1 MAKRRKRGAAAP
13 LFFRL
18 WEESLV
24 FIKKKCIFL
33 IMNQERSSLY
43 ASIEAMRNSK
53 LIVYVT
59 GDKVGWETQ
68 IANDATDYI
77 TEHLDKI
84 GVVPKIS
91 LLLFTNGGNTLAGW
105 NIVNLIRQFCDD
117 FEIIVPGKA
126 RSTGT
131 LMCLGANRIIMTKQA
146 TLGPIDPSVNTPL
159 NPTVPNAGPQARVP
173 VSVEAIKGF
182 IELARH
188 ELSLQ
193 DEASLACVFKVLADK
208 VHPLVL
214 GEVYRAIGQ
223 IQMLAKK
230 LLVNQVEDQ
239 EKIKKIISFLC
250 SESGSHDYTINRRE
264 AKNELGL
271 NIEKPNQELY
281 DLVNKTYI
289 SIREDLELGQLF
301 NIESYLGA
309 ESSKDYT
316 IKRTL
321 IESLAGGTDCFVSEG
336 RFSRLEIPSVPGT
349 SMQQMTFQDQRVFEG
364 WKHYD

>member
-1 MAKRRKRGAAAP
+1 MNSERK
-13 LFFRL
+13 
-18 WEESLV
+18 
-24 FIKKKCIFL
+24 
-33 IMNQERSSLY
+33 QLY
-43 ASIEAMRNSK
+43 EAIEKERNSK
-53 LIVYVT
+53 LLVYVT
-59 GDKVGWETQ
+59 GDKAGWETQ

-77 TEHLDKI
+77 SDQLDKI
-84 GVVPKIS
+84 GVVEKIS
-91 LLLFTNGGNTLAGW
+91 LLLFTNGGSTLAGW

-117 FEIIVPGKA
+117 FEIIVPSKA

-182 IELARH
+182 LELAKH
-188 ELSLQ
+188 ELNLK
-193 DEASLACVFKVLADK
+193 DDKALADIFNVLADK

-223 IQMLAKK
+223 IQMLARK
-230 LLVNQVEDQ
+230 LLVNQVKDES
-239 EKIKKIISFLC
+239 KIEKIISFLC

-271 NIEKPNQELY
+271 NVEKPSDSLY
-281 DLVNKTYI
+281 DLINRTYM
-289 SIREDLELGQLF
+289 SIREELQLRTSF
-301 NIESYLGA
+301 NPESYLGA
-309 ESSKDYT
+309 DSSKEYT

-321 IESLAGGTDCFVSEG
+321 IESLAGSTDCFVSEG
-336 RFSRLEIPSVPGT
+336 RFAKIELPP
-349 SMQQMTFQDQRVFEG
+349 QMGIQDQRIFEG

>member
-1 MAKRRKRGAAAP
+1 MTEERK
-13 LFFRL
+13 
-18 WEESLV
+18 E
-24 FIKKKCIFL
+24 
-33 IMNQERSSLY
+33 LY
-43 ASIEAMRNSK
+43 RQIEAQRNSK
-53 LIVYVT
+53 LLVYVT
-59 GDKVGWETQ
+59 GDKAGWETQ

-91 LLLFTNGGNTLAGW
+91 LFLFTNGGNTLAGW

-117 FEIIVPGKA
+117 FEIIVPSKA

-159 NPTVPNAGPQARVP
+159 NPTIPNAGPQARVP

-182 IELARH
+182 LELAKH
-188 ELSLQ
+188 ELKLK
-193 DEASLACVFKVLADK
+193 DNKALADVFKVLAEK

-214 GEVYRAIGQ
+214 GDVYRAIGQ
-223 IQMLAKK
+223 IQMLARK
-230 LLVNQVEDQ
+230 LLANQVSDKDKVE
-239 EKIKKIISFLC
+239 KIISFLC

-264 AKNELGL
+264 AKNSLGL
-271 NIEKPNQELY
+271 NIEKPTQELY
-281 DLVNKTYI
+281 EIINKTYI
-289 SIREDLELGQLF
+289 SIVDELELRKTL
-301 NIESYLGA
+301 NPDSYLGSEA
-309 ESSKDYT
+309 TKSYS

-321 IESLAGGTDCFVSEG
+321 VESLDGGTDSFVSEG
-336 RFSRLEIPSVPGT
+336 TFTRVNLPPNPIP
-349 SMQQMTFQDQRVFEG
+349 QNAIQDQRIFEE

>member
-1 MAKRRKRGAAAP
+1 MLEERKR
-13 LFFRL
+13 
-18 WEESLV
+18 
-24 FIKKKCIFL
+24 
-33 IMNQERSSLY
+33 LY
-43 ASIEAMRNSK
+43 EAIEKERNSK
-53 LIVYVT
+53 LLVYVT
-59 GDKVGWETQ
+59 GDKAGWETQ

-91 LLLFTNGGNTLAGW
+91 LFLFTNGGNTLAGW

-117 FEIIVPGKA
+117 FEIIVPSKA

-182 IELARH
+182 LELAKH
-188 ELSLQ
+188 ELNLT
-193 DEASLACVFKVLADK
+193 DERSLADIFNVLADK

-223 IQMLAKK
+223 IQMLARK
-230 LLVNQVEDQ
+230 LLTNQVTDE
-239 EKIKKIISFLC
+239 EKIKKIVSFLC

-264 AKNELGL
+264 AADELGL
-271 NIEKPNQELY
+271 NIEKPNGEFYNLINEL
-281 DLVNKTYI
+281 YI
-289 SIREDLELGQLF
+289 SIREELELRKPLSPD
-301 NIESYLGA
+301 SYIGEETARKYSL
-309 ESSKDYT
+309 
-316 IKRTL
+316 KRTL
-321 IESLAGGTDCFVSEG
+321 VESLYGGTDSFISEG
-336 RFSRLEIPSVPGT
+336 KFMRANFPATPQTIVP
-349 SMQQMTFQDQRVFEG
+349 QIAIHDQRIFEG
-364 WKHYD
+364 WKHYE

>member
-1 MAKRRKRGAAAP
+1 MNLERK
-13 LFFRL
+13 
-18 WEESLV
+18 
-24 FIKKKCIFL
+24 
-33 IMNQERSSLY
+33 QLY
-43 ASIEAMRNSK
+43 EAIEKERNSK
-53 LIVYVT
+53 LLVYVT
-59 GDKVGWETQ
+59 GDKAGWETQ

-77 TEHLDKI
+77 SDQLDKI
-84 GVVPKIS
+84 GVVEKIS
-91 LLLFTNGGNTLAGW
+91 LLLFTNGGSTLAGW

-117 FEIIVPGKA
+117 FEIIVPSKA

-182 IELARH
+182 LELAKH
-188 ELSLQ
+188 ELNLK
-193 DEASLACVFKVLADK
+193 DDKALADIFNVLADK

-223 IQMLAKK
+223 IQMLARK
-230 LLVNQVEDQ
+230 LLVNQVKDES
-239 EKIKKIISFLC
+239 KIEKIISFLC

-271 NIEKPNQELY
+271 NVEKPSDSLY
-281 DLVNKTYI
+281 DLINRTYM
-289 SIREDLELGQLF
+289 SIREELQLRTSF
-301 NIESYLGA
+301 NPESYLGA
-309 ESSKDYT
+309 DSSKEYT

-321 IESLAGGTDCFVSEG
+321 IESLAGSTDCFVSEG
-336 RFSRLEIPSVPGT
+336 RFAKIELPP
-349 SMQQMTFQDQRVFEG
+349 QMGIQDQRIFEG

>member
-1 MAKRRKRGAAAP
+1 MNSERK
-13 LFFRL
+13 
-18 WEESLV
+18 
-24 FIKKKCIFL
+24 
-33 IMNQERSSLY
+33 QLY
-43 ASIEAMRNSK
+43 EAIEKERNSK
-53 LIVYVT
+53 LLVYVT
-59 GDKVGWETQ
+59 GDKAGWETQ

-77 TEHLDKI
+77 SDQLDKI
-84 GVVPKIS
+84 GVVEKIS
-91 LLLFTNGGNTLAGW
+91 LLLFTNGGSTLAGW

-117 FEIIVPGKA
+117 FEIIVPSKA

-182 IELARH
+182 LELAKH
-188 ELSLQ
+188 ELNLK
-193 DEASLACVFKVLADK
+193 DDKALADIFNVLADK

-223 IQMLAKK
+223 IQMLARK
-230 LLVNQVEDQ
+230 LLVNQVKDES
-239 EKIKKIISFLC
+239 KIEKIISFLC
-250 SESGSHDYTINRRE
+250 SESGSHDYSINRRE

-271 NIEKPNQELY
+271 NVEKPSDSLY
-281 DLVNKTYI
+281 DLINRTYM
-289 SIREDLELGQLF
+289 SIREELQLRTSF
-301 NIESYLGA
+301 NPESYLGA
-309 ESSKDYT
+309 DSSKEYT

-321 IESLAGGTDCFVSEG
+321 IESLAGSTDCFVSEG
-336 RFSRLEIPSVPGT
+336 RFAKIELPP
-349 SMQQMTFQDQRVFEG
+349 QMGIQDQRIFEG

>member
-1 MAKRRKRGAAAP
+1 MTDERKA
-13 LFFRL
+13 
-18 WEESLV
+18 
-24 FIKKKCIFL
+24 
-33 IMNQERSSLY
+33 LY
-43 ASIEAMRNSK
+43 EAIEKERNSK
-53 LIVYVT
+53 LLVYIT
-59 GDKVGWETQ
+59 GDKAGWETQ

-91 LLLFTNGGNTLAGW
+91 LFLFTNGGNTLAGW

-159 NPTVPNAGPQARVP
+159 NPTIPNAGPQARVP

-182 IELARH
+182 LELAKH
-188 ELSLQ
+188 ELNLK
-193 DEASLACVFKVLADK
+193 DERALADIFNVLADK

-223 IQMLAKK
+223 IQMLARK
-230 LLVNQVEDQ
+230 LLVNQVTDE

-271 NIEKPNQELY
+271 NIEKPSQDLYELI
-281 DLVNKTYI
+281 NKTYI
-289 SIREDLELGQLF
+289 SIREELELRSPF
-301 NIESYLGA
+301 NPDAYIGNDGA
-309 ESSKDYT
+309 RTYS

-321 IESLAGGTDCFVSEG
+321 VESLPGGTDCFVSEG
-336 RFSRLEIPSVPGT
+336 RFARVSIPPMPQNPV
-349 SMQQMTFQDQRVFEG
+349 QQIAIQDQRIFEG

>member
-1 MAKRRKRGAAAP
+1 MNSERK
-13 LFFRL
+13 
-18 WEESLV
+18 
-24 FIKKKCIFL
+24 
-33 IMNQERSSLY
+33 QLY
-43 ASIEAMRNSK
+43 EAIEKERNSK
-53 LIVYVT
+53 LLVYVT
-59 GDKVGWETQ
+59 GDKAGWETQ

-77 TEHLDKI
+77 SDQLDKI
-84 GVVPKIS
+84 GVVEKIS
-91 LLLFTNGGNTLAGW
+91 LLLFTNGGSTLAGW

-117 FEIIVPGKA
+117 FEIIVPSKA

-182 IELARH
+182 LELAKH
-188 ELSLQ
+188 ELNLK
-193 DEASLACVFKVLADK
+193 DDRALADIFNVLADK

-223 IQMLAKK
+223 IQMLARK
-230 LLVNQVEDQ
+230 LLVNQVSDES
-239 EKIKKIISFLC
+239 KIEKIISFLC

-271 NIEKPNQELY
+271 NVEKPSDSLY
-281 DLVNKTYI
+281 DLINKTYM
-289 SIREDLELGQLF
+289 SIREELQLRTSF
-301 NIESYLGA
+301 NPESYLGA
-309 ESSKDYT
+309 DSSKEYT

-336 RFSRLEIPSVPGT
+336 RFAKIELPP
-349 SMQQMTFQDQRVFEG
+349 QMGIQDQRIFEG

>member
-1 MAKRRKRGAAAP
+1 MNLERK
-13 LFFRL
+13 
-18 WEESLV
+18 
-24 FIKKKCIFL
+24 
-33 IMNQERSSLY
+33 QLY
-43 ASIEAMRNSK
+43 EAIEKERNSK
-53 LIVYVT
+53 LLVYVT
-59 GDKVGWETQ
+59 GDKAGWETQ

-77 TEHLDKI
+77 SDQLDKI
-84 GVVPKIS
+84 GVVEKIS
-91 LLLFTNGGNTLAGW
+91 LLLFTNGGSTLAGW

-117 FEIIVPGKA
+117 FEIIVPSKA

-182 IELARH
+182 LELAKH
-188 ELSLQ
+188 ELNLK
-193 DEASLACVFKVLADK
+193 DDKALADIFNVLADK

-223 IQMLAKK
+223 IQMLARK
-230 LLVNQVEDQ
+230 LLVNQVKDES
-239 EKIKKIISFLC
+239 KIEKIISFLC

-271 NIEKPNQELY
+271 NVEKPSDSLY
-281 DLVNKTYI
+281 DLINRTYM
-289 SIREDLELGQLF
+289 SIREELQLRTSF
-301 NIESYLGA
+301 NPESYLGA
-309 ESSKDYT
+309 DSSKEYT

-321 IESLAGGTDCFVSEG
+321 IESLEGGTDCFVSEG
-336 RFSRLEIPSVPGT
+336 RFAKIELPP
-349 SMQQMTFQDQRVFEG
+349 QMGIQDQRIFEG

>member
-1 MAKRRKRGAAAP
+1 MNSERK
-13 LFFRL
+13 
-18 WEESLV
+18 
-24 FIKKKCIFL
+24 
-33 IMNQERSSLY
+33 QLY
-43 ASIEAMRNSK
+43 EAIEKERNSK
-53 LIVYVT
+53 LLVYVT
-59 GDKVGWETQ
+59 GDKAGWETQ

-77 TEHLDKI
+77 SDQLDKI
-84 GVVPKIS
+84 GVVEKIS
-91 LLLFTNGGNTLAGW
+91 LLLFTNGGSTLAGW

-117 FEIIVPGKA
+117 FEIIVPSKA

-182 IELARH
+182 LELAKH
-188 ELSLQ
+188 ELNLK
-193 DEASLACVFKVLADK
+193 DDKALADIFNVLADK

-223 IQMLAKK
+223 IQMLARK
-230 LLVNQVEDQ
+230 LLVNQVKDES
-239 EKIKKIISFLC
+239 KIEKIISFLC
-250 SESGSHDYTINRRE
+250 SESRSHDYTINRRE

-271 NIEKPNQELY
+271 NVEKPSDSLY
-281 DLVNKTYI
+281 DLINRTYM
-289 SIREDLELGQLF
+289 SIREELQLRTSF
-301 NIESYLGA
+301 NPESYLGA
-309 ESSKDYT
+309 DSSKEYT

-321 IESLAGGTDCFVSEG
+321 IESLAGSTDCFVSEG
-336 RFSRLEIPSVPGT
+336 RFAKIELPP
-349 SMQQMTFQDQRVFEG
+349 QMGIQDQRIFEG

>member
-1 MAKRRKRGAAAP
+1 MGRERGGKYFYFFLKSNKKNEIYAIIIVCWKRESAFTKP
-13 LFFRL
+13 LKGNVIL
-18 WEESLV
+18 NSL
-24 FIKKKCIFL
+24 F
-33 IMNQERSSLY
+33 MSR
-43 ASIEAMRNSK
+43 
-53 LIVYVT
+53 
-59 GDKVGWETQ
+59 GDKAGWETQ

-77 TEHLDKI
+77 TEHLDAN

-91 LLLFTNGGNTLAGW
+91 LFLFTNGGNTLAGW

-117 FEIIVPGKA
+117 FEIIVPNKA

-182 IELARH
+182 LELAKH
-188 ELSLQ
+188 ELNLT
-193 DEASLACVFKVLADK
+193 EETSLATIFNVLADK

-223 IQMLAKK
+223 IQMLARK
-230 LLVNQVEDQ
+230 LLVNQVTDKD
-239 EKIKKIISFLC
+239 KIKKIVSFLC

-271 NIEKPNQELY
+271 NVEKPSESFYKMINSL
-281 DLVNKTYI
+281 YI
-289 SIREDLELGQLF
+289 SIREELELRKPLSPD
-301 NIESYLGA
+301 SYMGKEA
-309 ESSKDYT
+309 TKAYS

-321 IESLAGGTDCFVSEG
+321 VESLYGGTDCFFSEG
-336 RFSRLEIPSVPGT
+336 QFVRVNIPVMPQNSIP
-349 SMQQMTFQDQRVFEG
+349 QIAIQDQRIFEG
-364 WKHYD
+364 WKHYE